1 MSIFCSSLAGDQEMR
16 VERGKRKGRE
26 VKENSDLYN
35 HEMFHDLET
44 HESELFFHSFPQRRV
59 FYTF

>member
-1 MSIFCSSLAGDQEMR
+1 MG
-16 VERGKRKGRE
+16 VERRKRKGRE